1 MIPFSD
7 ERRTWAIESTIA
19 DEENVGQIIANA
31 ADIIMAQL
39 GKDGLIGR
47 RTYVRLWLK
56 IISD

>member
-7 ERRTWAIESTIA
+7 ERRTWTIESTIA
-19 DEENVGQIIANA
+19 DEENVDQIIANA

-47 RTYVRLWLK
+47 
-56 IISD
+56 